1 MYETIKVG
9 VVSMEGDLTP
19 SIHTET
25 TLQQLYNVSSVR
37 RTMPAV
43 ESCQY
48 IPVLYQCAMESL
60 TKQILNCE
68 AFVSQ

>member
-1 MYETIKVG
+1 
-9 VVSMEGDLTP
+9 MEGDLTP
-19 SIHTET
+19 SIHT
-25 TLQQLYNVSSVR
+25 QAAYSSFYNVSSVR
-37 RTMPAV
+37 RTLPAV